1 MRRMPVASAG
11 AARRAAR
18 AHGAAACWVMCG
30 IGDRAA
36 GLARCARRAHP
47 MGRDCGGCAGPSE
60 ADQGVRGGKDNPESP
75 AAAPS
80 ACMSAA
86 ARPPLRSSRPSPS
99 LPGLAR
105 AFTPLP
111 APWLSGL
118 ALAFAA
124 STLVSD
130 PRACAAL
137 RARAV
142 RSRRDVCHSPPQHRL
157 TPPHPTPRPG
167 GALVALS
174 CRPSCVEVAART
186 RPVAGAGAGAGD
198 RRPL

>member
-47 MGRDCGGCAGPSE
+47 MGARLRRLRGSLRGRPGGAGRKGQPREPGRSPERVYVSRCA
-60 ADQGVRGGKDNPESP
+60 
-75 AAAPS
+75 
-80 ACMSAA
+80 SAA
-86 ARPPLRSSRPSPS
+86 AQQPALSLSPRSRP
-99 LPGLAR
+99 R
-105 AFTPLP
+105 IH
-111 APWLSGL
+111 
-118 ALAFAA
+118 AA
-124 STLVSD
+124 SSPV
-130 PRACAAL
+130 AL
-137 RARAV
+137 RARARFRREHPGIRSASV
-142 RSRRDVCHSPPQHRL
+142 CCAPGARCRSRRDVCHSPPQHRL
-157 TPPHPTPRPG
+157 APPHPTPRPG

-174 CRPSCVEVAART
+174 CRPSCVEGAART